1 VKSYDALLEKY
12 SRQATHYDRRWNLRW
27 GEATLRAAVEAVPW
41 NDVGLVLDVGCG
53 TGVLEQAVQPRLR
66 PSLSLIGV
74 DISLPMLRLA
84 RQKLNGTDRINWTNS
99 PAEHLPFAGGAFDA
113 LICNNSFHY
122 YRQPLPVLQEFRR
135 VLRPDGWLILA
146 DWCNDF
152 ISCKIGQWALR
163 LAHHAY
169 IHRYALSRIYG
180 LKEFEGLLKTAGFRV
195 QSAQRI
201 PLDLGWGIML
211 LRARA

>member
-1 VKSYDALLEKY
+1 MKSYDALLEKY
-12 SRQATHYDRRWNLRW
+12 SRQATYYDRRWNLRW

-41 NDVGLVLDVGCG
+41 NDVGRVLDVGCG
-53 TGVLEQAVQPRLR
+53 TGVLEHAVQPRLR
-66 PSLSLIGV
+66 PPLSLIGV
-74 DISLPMLRLA
+74 DISLPMLQLA
-84 RQKLNGTDRINWTNS
+84 RQKLNGATRIQWTNS
-99 PAEHLPFAGGAFDA
+99 PAEHLPFADGTFDA

-122 YRQPLPVLQEFRR
+122 YRQPLLVLQEFRR

-152 ISCKIGQWALR
+152 ISCKLAHWALR
-163 LAHHAY
+163 LAHHTY

-180 LKEFEGLLKTAGFRV
+180 LKEFESLLKTSGFRV

-211 LRARA
+211 FRARA

>member
-1 VKSYDALLEKY
+1 VKTYDALLEKY

-41 NDVGLVLDVGCG
+41 NELGRVLDVGCG
-53 TGVLEQAVQPRLR
+53 TGVLEHTVHPRLR

-74 DISLPMLRLA
+74 DISLPMLQLA
-84 RQKLNGTDRINWTNS
+84 RQKLNGATRINWTNS

-135 VLRPDGWLILA
+135 VLRTDGWLILV

-152 ISCKIGQWALR
+152 ISCKLGQWGLR
-163 LAHHAY
+163 LAHHTY

-180 LKEFEGLLKTAGFRV
+180 LKEFERLLKTSGFRV

-211 LRARA
+211 FRARA